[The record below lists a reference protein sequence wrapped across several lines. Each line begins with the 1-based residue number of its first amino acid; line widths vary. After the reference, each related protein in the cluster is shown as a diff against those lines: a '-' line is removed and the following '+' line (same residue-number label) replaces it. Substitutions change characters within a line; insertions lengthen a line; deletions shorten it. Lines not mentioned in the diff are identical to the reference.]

1 MTNDDRTRLICIL
14 AMLVIIVGIMWFFRF
29 TPKDNST
36 LDAVK
41 NAAYTVNDGHSL
53 EAVDYAII
61 TDMDSGMQYI
71 YFDGYGVS
79 PLITE
84 DGEFSKTVE

>member
-1 MTNDDRTRLICIL
+1 MTDDDRIRLICIF
-14 AMLVIIVGIMWFFRF
+14 AMLVSAVGYMWFSFF
-29 TPKDNST
+29 SSEDNST

-53 EAVDYAII
+53 EAIDYAII

>member
-1 MTNDDRTRLICIL
+1 MTTKDKVEIVFL
-14 AMLVIIVGIMWFFRF
+14 AVLLAIVVTCSWAFYSDH
-29 TPKDNST
+29 KDTTS
-36 LDAVK
+36 LEAVK
-41 NAAYTVNDGHSL
+41 DAAYTINDGHSL

-71 YFDGYGVS
+71 YFEGYGVS

>member
-1 MTNDDRTRLICIL
+1 MTKKDKMELIFL
-14 AMLVIIVGIMWFFRF
+14 AVLTAIVVVSAWVLYSNE
-29 TPKDNST
+29 KDTTS
-36 LDAVK
+36 LEAVK
-41 NAAYTVNDGHSL
+41 DAAYTINDGHSL
-53 EAVDYAII
+53 EAVDYSII

-71 YFDGYGVS
+71 YFEGYGVS

>member
-1 MTNDDRTRLICIL
+1 MTTKDEVEIVFL
-14 AMLVIIVGIMWFFRF
+14 AVLLAIVVACSWVFYSNA
-29 TPKDNST
+29 KDTTS
-36 LDAVK
+36 LEAVK
-41 NAAYTVNDGHSL
+41 DAAYTINDGHSL

-71 YFDGYGVS
+71 YFEGYGVS

>member
-1 MTNDDRTRLICIL
+1 MTKKDKVEIIFLTILLLI
-14 AMLVIIVGIMWFFRF
+14 VVGSAWFFYGNA
-29 TPKDNST
+29 KDTTS
-36 LDAVK
+36 LEAVK
-41 NAAYTVNDGHSL
+41 DAAYTINDGHSF
-53 EAVDYAII
+53 EAVDHAII

-71 YFDGYGVS
+71 YFEGYGVS

>member
-1 MTNDDRTRLICIL
+1 MTDDDRTRLICIF
-14 AMLVIIVGIMWFFRF
+14 AMLVIVVGIMWFSLF
-29 TPKDNST
+29 TSKDNST